1 MKLPLYALLTCILVG
16 ASALIYAANQQST
29 QFNVSV
35 TIKETCNITAA
46 NSSDLDFGSINRAS
60 KGSNQSN
67 HLAVTCTQGTFYRI
81 ALQSQRAM
89 ANAASN
95 NAKIPYTLYQ
105 DANRTTLWGADTQNA
120 YSNTGTGN
128 TQKIPVWG
136 QVNQANTNV
145 PAGQY
150 TDKVTA
156 VITY

>member
-35 TIKETCNITAA
+35 TIKETGNITTA

-67 HLAVTCTQGTFYRI
+67 HLAVTCTQG
-81 ALQSQRAM
+81 QRAM

>member
-1 MKLPLYALLTCILVG
+1 MKIRFFVLFTSILAG
-16 ASALIYAANQQST
+16 TSAFIYEANQQST
-29 QFNVSV
+29 QLNVSII
-35 TIKETCNITAA
+35 IKETCNITTA

-60 KGSNQSN
+60 TGSNQSS
-67 HLAVTCTQGTFYRI
+67 HLAVNCTQGTPYSI
-81 ALQSQRAM
+81 ALQSQREMTNVAL
-89 ANAASN
+89 N
-95 NAKIPYTLYQ
+95 NTKIPYTLYQ